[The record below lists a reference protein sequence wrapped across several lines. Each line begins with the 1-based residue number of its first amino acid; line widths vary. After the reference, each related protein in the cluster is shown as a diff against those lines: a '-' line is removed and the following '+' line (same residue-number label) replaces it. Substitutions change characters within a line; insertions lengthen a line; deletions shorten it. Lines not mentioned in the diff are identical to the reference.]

1 MHSAYTTK
9 QTERYVARQGAA
21 HGQDSRC
28 EKQVLTIRPRRCVSG
43 GEGMTSQALD
53 NDTLIVR
60 TMSVR
65 AGSFDLLRLTAALMV
80 LWSHQFALLGV
91 PETFVYGA
99 ASPSAVGVYIFFA
112 ISGYL
117 NAQSLLRGQ
126 SSWRFLVRR
135 ARRVYPALIGLAIF
149 CVLVGAF
156 FTTAGSAFWE
166 RVPDFVFRNATI
178 LFGIR
183 HTLPGVFETN
193 PFPSAMNGSLW
204 TLPIEIKLY
213 IYLAIIA
220 VVVRYRPRFLLV
232 ALLAVFLGFLIWFHV
247 TSKMVETAY
256 FQKFAI
262 VFISG
267 ATFAIVERHRGLGT
281 AIIVLVS
288 IAILTAIS
296 TSAVALLP
304 AFALA
309 TILIGKIEPPTWLQ
323 PRLDISYG
331 IYLFAFPVQQV
342 IASYGLPFW
351 PSLAL
356 SLTITTGLAMLS
368 AVLIEQ
374 PAVKWRSS
382 TIALARS

>member
-1 MHSAYTTK
+1 
-9 QTERYVARQGAA
+9 
-21 HGQDSRC
+21 
-28 EKQVLTIRPRRCVSG
+28 
-43 GEGMTSQALD
+43 MTSQALE
-53 NDTLIVR
+53 NDALIVR
-60 TMSVR
+60 TMRVR
-65 AGSFDLLRLTAALMV
+65 VGSFDLLRLAAALMV

-99 ASPSAVGVYIFFA
+99 SPSAVGVYIFFA

-117 NAQSLLRGQ
+117 NAQSLLKGQ

-135 ARRVYPALIGLAIF
+135 ACRIYPALVGLAVF
-149 CVLVGAF
+149 CVLVGAS
-156 FTTAGSAFWE
+156 FTAAGSEFWE
-166 RVPDFVFRNATI
+166 RVPDFLFRNSTI

-183 HTLPGVFETN
+183 YTLPGVFETN

-204 TLPIEIKLY
+204 TLPSEIKLY

-220 VVVRYRPRFLLV
+220 VAVRYRPRFLLV
-232 ALLAVFLGFLIWFHV
+232 ALLAAFLGFLVWFHV
-247 TSKMVETAY
+247 TSTTVETAY

-267 ATFAIVERHRGLGT
+267 AALAIIERHRGLRI
-281 AIIVLVS
+281 AIIVLFGL
-288 IAILTAIS
+288 AILAAIS

-309 TILIGKIEPPTWLQ
+309 TILVGKIEPPVWLHPQ
-323 PRLDISYG
+323 LDISYG

-342 IASYGLPFW
+342 IASYGLLFW

-356 SLTITTGLAMLS
+356 SLTITTGLAISS
-368 AVLIEQ
+368 AILIEQ
-374 PAVKWRSS
+374 PALKWRASK
-382 TIALARS
+382 IALARS